1 MVNELMAKRQTK
13 TADSLPLV
21 ALDLGSDSVRAMA
34 ARRIAPDL
42 FQILGVEERSQK
54 AGNLCVEQGIITQS
68 SNAGYVI
75 AEVLKLLANRIGVD
89 ELPTAFLS
97 VGGQSMQIV
106 AVHSKR
112 DQARKKEIS
121 QQLLDEMEQECKEKI
136 EMRNPEVAV
145 LGLVPSYFKL
155 DGVEQDELP
164 GPEQRAALVEAH
176 YIAFYGRKVID
187 TQLQK
192 SFSQAARSIEHAFVR
207 PECLLSAF
215 ATCDGN
221 QVLMNGCAVLDMGAQ
236 TTSLTVYK
244 GGQYLL
250 NKVVPKGG
258 YHISRM
264 LEQQGMSFATAEV
277 LKKQFGC
284 ASPDLVQKNVRLRVP
299 AAPEIGGDM
308 IIASQELA
316 EAIELKLKEILAPLL
331 EELQKVESRIRT
343 LYITGGASMMAGM
356 EDYIQSLTPVR
367 VQYGAHN
374 LLLHRDT
381 DEKYLSPQYTS
392 LVGTILLGQD
402 YRDNHKNQLVRQPG
416 FFDRMKES
424 TLDMFIDQQ

>member
-1 MVNELMAKRQTK
+1 MARKQTQK
-13 TADSLPLV
+13 ADTLPLV
-21 ALDLGSDSVRAMA
+21 AIDLGSESVRALA

-75 AEVLKLLANRIGVD
+75 AEVLKLLANRIGVN
-89 ELPTAFLS
+89 ELPTAFVSL
-97 VGGQSMQIV
+97 GGYSMQII
-106 AVHSKR
+106 AVRSKR

-121 QQLLDEMEQECKEKI
+121 QELLDEMELECKEKI
-136 EMRNPEVAV
+136 ELRNPEVAV
-145 LGLVPSYFKL
+145 LGLVPSYFCL
-155 DGVEQDELP
+155 DGVEQDSLP
-164 GPEQRAALVEAH
+164 TPDQRAAIVEAH
-176 YIAFYGRKVID
+176 YIAFYGRKAID

-192 SFSQAARSIEHAFVR
+192 AFSQAGRSIEHAFVR
-207 PECLLSAF
+207 PEALLSAF

-221 QVLMNGCAVLDMGAQ
+221 QILMSGCAVLDFGAQ
-236 TTSLTVYK
+236 TTSLSVYK

-258 YHISRM
+258 YHITRM

-277 LKKQFGC
+277 LKKKFGC
-284 ASPDLVQKNVRLRVP
+284 ASPALVEKNVRLRVP
-299 AAPEIGGDM
+299 ACAEIGGEM
-308 IIASQELA
+308 VISAVELA
-316 EAIELKLKEILAPLL
+316 EAIELKLKEILEPLWA
-331 EELQKVESRIRT
+331 ELKKVEGRIST
-343 LYITGGASMMAGM
+343 IYITGGGSMLQGLA
-356 EDYIQSLTPVR
+356 EYIQQQTSVR

-381 DEKYLSPQYTS
+381 EEKYLSPQYTS
-392 LVGTILLGQD
+392 LIGTILLGQD
-402 YRDNHKNQLVRQPG
+402 YRDSHKDQLVQRPN
-416 FFDRMKES
+416 FFERVKES

>member
-1 MVNELMAKRQTK
+1 MARKQRQ

-42 FQILGVEERSQK
+42 FQILGVEERPQK
-54 AGNLCVEQGIITQS
+54 LGNVCVEQGIITQS

-89 ELPTAFLS
+89 ELPTAFIS

-112 DQARKKEIS
+112 DQARRKEIS
-121 QQLLDEMEQECKEKI
+121 QTLLDEMEQECKQKI
-136 EMRNPEVAV
+136 ELRNPDVAV

-155 DGVEQDELP
+155 DGVEQDETP
-164 GPEQRAALVEAH
+164 SPEQRAALVEAH
-176 YIAFYGRKVID
+176 YIAFYGRKAID

-221 QVLMNGCAVLDMGAQ
+221 YVLQQGCAVLDLGAQ

-244 GGQYLL
+244 GGQYLI

-258 YHISRM
+258 YHITRM
-264 LEQQGMSFATAEV
+264 LEQQGMTFTTAEV
-277 LKKQFGC
+277 LKKQYGC
-284 ASPDLVQKNVRLRVP
+284 AAPQHLEKNVRLRIP

-308 IIASQELA
+308 IITSQELA
-316 EAIELKLKEILAPLL
+316 EAIELKLHEILAPLM
-331 EELQKVESRIRT
+331 EELKKVESRIKT
-343 LYITGGASMMAGM
+343 LYITGGGSMMAGM
-356 EDYIQSLTPVR
+356 AEYIQSLTSVPVHITCCSTATRRTNTSRRSTPRWSARSCSDRIIAITTKTNSCANR
-367 VQYGAHN
+367 V
-374 LLLHRDT
+374 
-381 DEKYLSPQYTS
+381 S
-392 LVGTILLGQD
+392 
-402 YRDNHKNQLVRQPG
+402 
-416 FFDRMKES
+416 S
-424 TLDMFIDQQ
+424 TA

>member
-1 MVNELMAKRQTK
+1 MARKQTK
-13 TADSLPLV
+13 LAQELPLV
-21 ALDLGSDSVRAMA
+21 AIDLGSDGVRAMA

-42 FQILGVEERSQK
+42 FQVLGVEERPQK
-54 AGNLCVEQGIITQS
+54 MGNTCVEQGIITQS

-75 AEVLKLLANRIGVD
+75 AEVLKLLANRIGEA
-89 ELPTAFLS
+89 ELPTAFIS

-121 QQLLDEMEQECKEKI
+121 QALLDEMEQECKEKI
-136 EMRNPEVAV
+136 ELRNPEVAV
-145 LGLVPSYFKL
+145 LGLVPSFFKL

-164 GPEQRAALVEAH
+164 SPEQRAALVEAH
-176 YIAFYGRKVID
+176 YIAFYGRKTID
-187 TQLQK
+187 QQLQK
-192 SFSQAARSIEHAFVR
+192 SFSQAGRSIEHAFVR

-221 QVLMNGCAVLDMGAQ
+221 HVLTNGCAVIDFGAQ
-236 TTSLTVYK
+236 TTSLTAYK
-244 GGQYLL
+244 GGQYLT

-258 YHISRM
+258 YHITRM

-277 LKKQFGC
+277 LKKKFGF
-284 ASPDLVQKNVRLRVP
+284 ASPDLVTKPIRLRVP
-299 AAPEIGGDM
+299 ASPEIGGDM
-308 IIASQELA
+308 IIASNELA
-316 EAIELKLKEILAPLL
+316 GAIELKLQEILAPLL
-331 EELQKVESRIRT
+331 EELKKVEGRVPT
-343 LYITGGASMMAGM
+343 LYITGGGSMLQGMA
-356 EDYIQSLTPVR
+356 EYVQSQTSLN

-381 DEKYLSPQYTS
+381 EDKYLSPQYTS

-402 YRDNHKNQLVRQPG
+402 YRDCHKNQLVRKPG
-416 FFDRMKES
+416 FFDRVKES
-424 TLDMFIDQQ
+424 TLDMFIDQE

>member
-1 MVNELMAKRQTK
+1 MARKQTQ
-13 TADSLPLV
+13 TAATLPLV

-42 FQILGVEERSQK
+42 FQIIGVEERPQK
-54 AGNLCVEQGIITQS
+54 MGNLCVEQGVITQS

-75 AEVLKLLANRIGVD
+75 AEVLKLLANRIGLD
-89 ELPTAFLS
+89 ELPTAFIS
-97 VGGQSMQIV
+97 VGGHSMQIV

-112 DQARKKEIS
+112 DQVRKKEIS
-121 QQLLDEMEQECKEKI
+121 QALLDEMEMECKEKI
-136 EMRNPEVAV
+136 ESRNPEVAV

-155 DGVEQDELP
+155 DGVEQDEVP
-164 GPEQRAALVEAH
+164 SPEQRAAMVEAH

-192 SFSQAARSIEHAFVR
+192 SFSQAGRSIEHAFVR
-207 PECLLSAF
+207 PEALLSAF

-221 QVLMNGCAVLDMGAQ
+221 RVLMDGCAVLDLGAQ
-236 TTSLTVYK
+236 TTCLTAYK

-258 YHISRM
+258 YHITRM
-264 LEQQGMSFATAEV
+264 LEQQGMSFTTAEV
-277 LKKQFGC
+277 LKKKFGC
-284 ASPDLVQKNVRLRVP
+284 AAPDYVEKNVRLRVP
-299 AAPEIGGDM
+299 ASPEIGGEM
-308 IIASQELA
+308 IITSLELA
-316 EAIELKLKEILAPLL
+316 EAIEIKLREILAPLL
-331 EELQKVESRIRT
+331 EELKKVENRIST
-343 LYITGGASMMAGM
+343 LYITGGGSMMQGM
-356 EDYIQSLTPVR
+356 ADYIQSQTPVH

-402 YRDNHKNQLVRQPG
+402 YRDSHKDQLVQRPN
-416 FFDRMKES
+416 FFERVKES

>member
-1 MVNELMAKRQTK
+1 MAKRQTK

-21 ALDLGSDSVRAMA
+21 AIDMGSDSVRAMA

-42 FQILGVEERSQK
+42 FQVLGVEERSQK
-54 AGNLCVEQGIITQS
+54 LGNLCVEQGIITQS

-75 AEVLKLLANRIGVD
+75 AEVLKLLANRIGEV

-97 VGGQSMQIV
+97 IGGHSMQIV

-121 QQLLDEMEQECKEKI
+121 QSLLDEMEQECKQKI
-136 EMRNPEVAV
+136 ELRNPEVAV

-155 DGVEQDELP
+155 DGVEQDDLP
-164 GPEQRAALVEAH
+164 NPEQRAALVEAH

-192 SFSQAARSIEHAFVR
+192 AFSQAGRSIEHAFVR
-207 PECLLSAF
+207 PEALLSAF
-215 ATCDGN
+215 ATCDGI
-221 QVLMNGCAVLDMGAQ
+221 QVLLNGCAVLDLGAQ
-236 TTSLTVYK
+236 TTTLTVYK
-244 GGQYLL
+244 GGQYLI

-258 YHISRM
+258 YHITRM
-264 LEQQGMSFATAEV
+264 LEQQGMSFTTAEV

-284 ASPDLVQKNVRLRVP
+284 ASPAYVEKNVRLRVP
-299 AAPEIGGDM
+299 ASEEIGGDM
-308 IIASQELA
+308 IISSHELA
-316 EAIELKLKEILAPLL
+316 EAIEIKLQEILSPLMD
-331 EELQKVESRIRT
+331 ELKKAEDRIAT
-343 LYITGGASMMAGM
+343 LYITGGGSMLQGM

-381 DEKYLSPQYTS
+381 EEKYLSPQYTS

-402 YRDNHKNQLVRQPG
+402 YRDTHKNQLVRKPG
-416 FFDRMKES
+416 FFEKVKES
-424 TLDMFIDQQ
+424 TLDMFIEQN

>member
-1 MVNELMAKRQTK
+1 M
-13 TADSLPLV
+13 

-42 FQILGVEERSQK
+42 FQIIGVEERPQK
-54 AGNLCVEQGIITQS
+54 MGNVCVEQGVITQS

-97 VGGQSMQIV
+97 IGGQSMQIV

-112 DQARKKEIS
+112 DQARRKEIS
-121 QQLLDEMEQECKEKI
+121 QALLDEMELECKQKI
-136 EMRNPEVAV
+136 ELRNPEVAV

-155 DGVEQDELP
+155 DGVEQDETP
-164 GPEQRAALVEAH
+164 SPEQRAALVEAH
-176 YIAFYGRKVID
+176 YIAFYGRKAID

-192 SFSQAARSIEHAFVR
+192 SFSQAGRSIEHAFVR

-221 QVLMNGCAVLDMGAQ
+221 HVLQNGCAVLDLGAQ

-244 GGQYLL
+244 GGQYLI

-258 YHISRM
+258 YHVTRM
-264 LEQQGMSFATAEV
+264 LEQQGMSFNTAEV
-277 LKKQFGC
+277 LKKQYGC
-284 ASPDLVQKNVRLRVP
+284 ASPAFVERNVRLRIP

-308 IIASQELA
+308 IITAQELA
-316 EAIELKLKEILAPLL
+316 EAIELKLHEILAPLM
-331 EELQKVESRIRT
+331 EELKKVESRIKT
-343 LYITGGASMMAGM
+343 LYITGGGSMMAGM
-356 EDYIQSLTPVR
+356 ADYIQTLTPVN

-381 DEKYLSPQYTS
+381 EDKYLSPQYTS
-392 LVGTILLGQD
+392 LVGTLLLGQD
-402 YRDNHKNQLVRQPG
+402 YRDNHKDQLVQKPG
-416 FFDRMKES
+416 FFEKMKES
-424 TLDMFIDQQ
+424 TLDMFIDQN

>member
-1 MVNELMAKRQTK
+1 MARRQAQI
-13 TADSLPLV
+13 ADSLPLV
-21 ALDLGSDSVRAMA
+21 AIDLGSDSVRAMA

-42 FQILGVEERSQK
+42 FQVLGVEERPQK
-54 AGNLCVEQGIITQS
+54 MGNVCVEQGIITQS

-89 ELPTAFLS
+89 ELPTAFIS

-106 AVHSKR
+106 AVHSRR

-121 QQLLDEMEQECKEKI
+121 QELLDGMEQECKEKI
-136 EMRNPEVAV
+136 ESRNPDVAV
-145 LGLVPSYFKL
+145 LGLVPSFFKL
-155 DGVEQDELP
+155 DGVEQDDTP
-164 GPEQRAALVEAH
+164 SPEQRAALVEAH
-176 YIAFYGRKVID
+176 YIAFYGRKAID

-192 SFSQAARSIEHAFVR
+192 AFSQAARSIEHAFVR
-207 PECLLSAF
+207 PETLLSAF

-221 QVLMNGCAVLDMGAQ
+221 HVLMDGCAVLDFGAQ
-236 TTSLTVYK
+236 TTTLTAYK

-264 LEQQGMSFATAEV
+264 LEQQGMSFATAER
-277 LKKQFGC
+277 LKKEYGY
-284 ASPDLVQKNVRLRVP
+284 AAPSYVNRNVRLRVP
-299 AAPEIGGDM
+299 ACPEIGGDM
-308 IIASQELA
+308 LISATELA
-316 EAIELKLKEILAPLL
+316 EAIELKLQEILAPLM
-331 EELQKVESRIRT
+331 EELKKVEDRISAI
-343 LYITGGASMMAGM
+343 YITGGGSMLMGM
-356 EDYIQSLTPVR
+356 DEYIQSLTPLK

-381 DEKYLSPQYTS
+381 EEKYLSPAYTS

-402 YRDNHKNQLVRQPG
+402 YRDSHKDQLVRKPG
-416 FFDRMKES
+416 FFDRFKES

>member
-1 MVNELMAKRQTK
+1 MK

-21 ALDLGSDSVRAMA
+21 AIEMGSDSVRAMA

-42 FQILGVEERSQK
+42 FQILGVEERPQK
-54 AGNLCVEQGIITQS
+54 LGNICVEQGIITQS

-75 AEVLKLLANRIGVD
+75 AEVLKLLANRIGED
-89 ELPTAFLS
+89 ELPTAFLA
-97 VGGQSMQIV
+97 VGGHSMQIV

-121 QQLLDEMEQECKEKI
+121 QALLDEMEQECKEKI
-136 EMRNPEVAV
+136 ELRNPNVAV
-145 LGLVPSYFKL
+145 LGLVPSYFIL
-155 DGVEQDELP
+155 DGVEQDDLP
-164 GPEQRAALVEAH
+164 TPEQRAALVEAH
-176 YIAFYGRKVID
+176 YTAFCGRKVID

-192 SFSQAARSIEHAFVR
+192 SFSQAGRSIEHAFVR
-207 PECLLSAF
+207 PETLLSAF

-221 QVLMNGCAVLDMGAQ
+221 HVLVNGCAVLDFGAQ
-236 TTSLTVYK
+236 TTSFTAYK

-258 YHISRM
+258 YHITRM

-277 LKKQFGC
+277 LKKKYGC
-284 ASPDLVQKNVRLRVP
+284 ASADLVTNNVRLRVP
-299 AAPEIGGDM
+299 ASPEIGGDM
-308 IIASQELA
+308 IIASKELA
-316 EAIELKLKEILAPLL
+316 EAIELKLQEILAPLL
-331 EELQKVESRIRT
+331 EELRKVESRIST
-343 LYITGGASMMAGM
+343 LYITGGGSMLQGMA
-356 EDYIQSLTPVR
+356 EYIQSQTSVR

-381 DEKYLSPQYTS
+381 DEKYLSPEYTS

-402 YRDNHKNQLVRQPG
+402 YRDSHKNQLVRKPG
-416 FFDRMKES
+416 FLARVKES

>member
-1 MVNELMAKRQTK
+1 MARRQNQI
-13 TADSLPLV
+13 ADALPLV
-21 ALDLGSDSVRAMA
+21 AIDLGSDSVRAMA

-42 FQILGVEERSQK
+42 FRILGVEERPQK
-54 AGNLCVEQGIITQS
+54 LGNVCVEQGIITQS

-89 ELPTAFLS
+89 ELPTAFICI
-97 VGGQSMQIV
+97 GGQSMQIV
-106 AVHSKR
+106 AVHSRR
-112 DQARKKEIS
+112 DQARRKEIS
-121 QQLLDEMEQECKEKI
+121 QELLDEMERECKEKI
-136 EMRNPEVAV
+136 ESRNPEVAV
-145 LGLVPSYFKL
+145 LGLVPSFFKL
-155 DGVEQDELP
+155 DGVEQDEMP
-164 GPEQRAALVEAH
+164 SPEQRAALVEAH
-176 YIAFYGRKVID
+176 YIAFYGRKAID

-192 SFSQAARSIEHAFVR
+192 SFSQAGRSIEHAFVR

-221 QVLMNGCAVLDMGAQ
+221 HVLMNGCAVLDLGAQ

-258 YHISRM
+258 YHITRM

-277 LKKQFGC
+277 LKRKYGC
-284 ASPDLVQKNVRLRVP
+284 AAPQFVEKNVRLRIP
-299 AAPEIGGDM
+299 ASPEIGGDM
-308 IIASQELA
+308 VIASDELA
-316 EAIELKLKEILAPLL
+316 EAIEIKLKEIISPLID
-331 EELQKVESRIRT
+331 ELKKVESRIST
-343 LYITGGASMMAGM
+343 LYITGGGSMLAGM
-356 EDYIQSLTPVR
+356 AEYIQSLTSAK

-402 YRDNHKNQLVRQPG
+402 YRDSHKNQPVQKPG
-416 FFDRMKES
+416 FFEKMKET

>member
-1 MVNELMAKRQTK
+1 MARRQTQ

-21 ALDLGSDSVRAMA
+21 AIDLGSDSVRAMA
-34 ARRIAPDL
+34 AQRMAPDL
-42 FQILGVEERSQK
+42 FKILGVEERSQK
-54 AGNLCVEQGIITQS
+54 LGNICVEQGIITQS

-89 ELPTAFLS
+89 ELPTAFIS

-106 AVHSKR
+106 AVHSRR

-121 QQLLDEMEQECKEKI
+121 QELLDGMERECKEKI
-136 EMRNPEVAV
+136 ESRNPEVAV
-145 LGLVPSYFKL
+145 LGLVPSFFKL
-155 DGVEQDELP
+155 DGVEQDNMP
-164 GPEQRAALVEAH
+164 GPDQRAALVEAH
-176 YIAFYGRKVID
+176 YIAFYGRKAID

-192 SFSQAARSIEHAFVR
+192 AFSQAGRSIEHAFVR
-207 PECLLSAF
+207 PETLLSAF

-221 QVLMNGCAVLDMGAQ
+221 HVLMGGCAVLDMGAQ

-258 YHISRM
+258 YHITRM
-264 LEQQGMSFATAEV
+264 LEQQGMAFGTAEV
-277 LKKQFGC
+277 LKRKFGY
-284 ASPDLVQKNVRLRVP
+284 ASPVFIQKNVRLRVP
-299 AAPEIGGDM
+299 ASPEVGGEM
-308 IIASQELA
+308 VIASTELA
-316 EAIELKLKEILAPLL
+316 EAIELKLQEILAPLL
-331 EELQKVESRIRT
+331 DELHKVESRITT
-343 LYITGGASMMAGM
+343 LYITGGGSMMQGM
-356 EDYIQSLTPVR
+356 ADYIQSLTSVR

-381 DEKYLSPQYTS
+381 EEKYLSPQYTS

-402 YRDNHKNQLVRQPG
+402 YRDSHKNQLVQKPG
-416 FFDRMKES
+416 FFEKMKET

>member
-1 MVNELMAKRQTK
+1 MARKQQQ

-42 FQILGVEERSQK
+42 FQVLGVEERPQK
-54 AGNLCVEQGIITQS
+54 MGNVCVEQGIITQS

-97 VGGQSMQIV
+97 VGGHSMQIV
-106 AVHSKR
+106 AVYSRR

-121 QQLLDEMEQECKEKI
+121 QSLLDDMERECKQKI
-136 EMRNPEVAV
+136 ELRNPDVAV

-155 DGVEQDELP
+155 DGVEQDDIPSE
-164 GPEQRAALVEAH
+164 EQRAALVEAH
-176 YIAFYGRKVID
+176 YTAFCGRKMID

-192 SFSQAARSIEHAFVR
+192 SFSQAGRSIEHAFVR
-207 PECLLSAF
+207 PETLLSAF
-215 ATCDGN
+215 ATCDGTRI
-221 QVLMNGCAVLDMGAQ
+221 LIDGCAVLDLGAQ
-236 TTSLTVYK
+236 TTTFTAYK

-258 YHISRM
+258 YHITRM

-277 LKKQFGC
+277 LKKKYGC
-284 ASPDLVQKNVRLRVP
+284 AAPAYIGKNVRLRVP
-299 AAPEIGGDM
+299 ASPEIGGDM
-308 IIASQELA
+308 VISSQELA
-316 EAIELKLKEILAPLL
+316 EAIELKLQEILGPLF
-331 EELQKVESRIRT
+331 EELKKVESRIST
-343 LYITGGASMMAGM
+343 LYITGGGSMLQGIA
-356 EDYIQSLTPVR
+356 EYIQSQTNVR

-381 DEKYLSPQYTS
+381 EDKYLSPQYTS
-392 LVGTILLGQD
+392 LVGTLLLGQD
-402 YRDNHKNQLVRQPG
+402 YRDTHKNQLVQRPN
-416 FFDRMKES
+416 FFERVKES
-424 TLDMFIDQQ
+424 TLDMFIDQN

>member
-1 MVNELMAKRQTK
+1 MARRQTQ

-21 ALDLGSDSVRAMA
+21 AIDLGSDSVRAMA
-34 ARRIAPDL
+34 AQRMAPDL
-42 FQILGVEERSQK
+42 FKILGVEERPQK
-54 AGNLCVEQGIITQS
+54 MGNICVEQGIITQS

-89 ELPTAFLS
+89 ELPTAFIC

-106 AVHSKR
+106 AVHSRR

-121 QQLLDEMEQECKEKI
+121 QELLDGMERECKEKI
-136 EMRNPEVAV
+136 ESRNPEVAV
-145 LGLVPSYFKL
+145 LGLVPSFFKL
-155 DGVEQDELP
+155 DGVEQDNMP
-164 GPEQRAALVEAH
+164 GPDQRAALVEAH
-176 YIAFYGRKVID
+176 YIAFYGRKAID

-192 SFSQAARSIEHAFVR
+192 SFSQAGRSIEHAFVR
-207 PECLLSAF
+207 PETLLSAF

-221 QVLMNGCAVLDMGAQ
+221 HVLMSGCAVLDMGAQ

-258 YHISRM
+258 YHITRM
-264 LEQQGMSFATAEV
+264 LEQQGMAFATAEV
-277 LKKQFGC
+277 LKRKFGY
-284 ASPDLVQKNVRLRVP
+284 ASPVFIQENVRLRVP
-299 AAPEIGGDM
+299 ATPEIGGEM
-308 IIASQELA
+308 VIASVELA
-316 EAIELKLKEILAPLL
+316 EAIELKLQEILAPLL
-331 EELQKVESRIRT
+331 DELHKVESRITT
-343 LYITGGASMMAGM
+343 LYITGGGSMMQGM
-356 EDYIQSLTPVR
+356 ADYIQSLTSVR

-381 DEKYLSPQYTS
+381 EEKYLSPQYTS

-402 YRDNHKNQLVRQPG
+402 YRDSHKNQLVQKPG
-416 FFDRMKES
+416 FFDRVKES

>member
-1 MVNELMAKRQTK
+1 MARRQAQI
-13 TADSLPLV
+13 ADSLPLV
-21 ALDLGSDSVRAMA
+21 AIDLGSDSVRAMA

-42 FQILGVEERSQK
+42 FQVLGVEERPQK
-54 AGNLCVEQGIITQS
+54 MGNVCVEQGIITQS

-89 ELPTAFLS
+89 ELPTAFIS

-106 AVHSKR
+106 AVHSRR

-121 QQLLDEMEQECKEKI
+121 QELLDGMEQECKEKI
-136 EMRNPEVAV
+136 ESRNPDVAV
-145 LGLVPSYFKL
+145 LGLVPSFFKL
-155 DGVEQDELP
+155 DGVEQDDTP
-164 GPEQRAALVEAH
+164 SPEQRAALVEAH
-176 YIAFYGRKVID
+176 YIAFYGRKAID

-192 SFSQAARSIEHAFVR
+192 AFSQAARSIEHAFVR
-207 PECLLSAF
+207 PETLLSTF

-221 QVLMNGCAVLDMGAQ
+221 HVLMDGCAVLDFGAQ
-236 TTSLTVYK
+236 TTTLTAYK

-264 LEQQGMSFATAEV
+264 LEQQGMSFATAER
-277 LKKQFGC
+277 LKKEYGY
-284 ASPDLVQKNVRLRVP
+284 AAPSYVNRNVRLRVP
-299 AAPEIGGDM
+299 ACPEIGGDM
-308 IIASQELA
+308 LISATELA
-316 EAIELKLKEILAPLL
+316 EAIELKLQEILAPLM
-331 EELQKVESRIRT
+331 EELKKVEDRISAI
-343 LYITGGASMMAGM
+343 YITGGGSMLMGM
-356 EDYIQSLTPVR
+356 DDYIQSLTPLK

-381 DEKYLSPQYTS
+381 EEKYLSPAYTS

-402 YRDNHKNQLVRQPG
+402 YRDSHKDQLVRKPG
-416 FFDRMKES
+416 FFDRFKES

>member
-1 MVNELMAKRQTK
+1 MARKQTK
-13 TADSLPLV
+13 LAQELPLV
-21 ALDLGSDSVRAMA
+21 AIDLGSYSVRALA
-34 ARRIAPDL
+34 AQRIAPDL
-42 FQILGVEERSQK
+42 FQILGVEERPQK
-54 AGNLCVEQGIITQS
+54 LGNLCVEQGIITQS

-75 AEVLKLLANRIGVD
+75 AEVLKLLANRIGIN
-89 ELPTAFLS
+89 ELPTAFIS

-112 DQARKKEIS
+112 DQARRKEIS
-121 QQLLDEMEQECKEKI
+121 QDLLDEMEQECKEKI
-136 EMRNPEVAV
+136 ELRNPEVAV

-155 DGVEQDELP
+155 DGVEQDDLP
-164 GPEQRAALVEAH
+164 RPDQRAALIEAH
-176 YIAFYGRKVID
+176 YIAFYGRKAID

-192 SFSQAARSIEHAFVR
+192 AFSQAGRSIEHAFVR
-207 PECLLSAF
+207 PETLLSAF

-221 QVLMNGCAVLDMGAQ
+221 QILTGGCAVLDFGAQ

-244 GGQYLL
+244 NGQYLI

-258 YHISRM
+258 YHITRM
-264 LEQQGMSFATAEV
+264 LEQQGMSFSTAEV
-277 LKKQFGC
+277 LKCKYGC
-284 ASPDLVQKNVRLRVP
+284 AAPAYVQTNVRLRVP
-299 AAPEIGGDM
+299 ASPEVGGDM
-308 IIASQELA
+308 LIASTELA
-316 EAIELKLKEILAPLL
+316 GAIEIKLQEILAPLMD
-331 EELQKVESRIRT
+331 ELKKVEDRITT
-343 LYITGGASMMAGM
+343 LYITGGGSMMAGM
-356 EDYIQSLTPVR
+356 ADYVQSMTPVK

-402 YRDNHKNQLVRQPG
+402 YRDNHKDQLVQKPG
-416 FFDRMKES
+416 FFDRVKES